1 MGTNYDWL
9 ISQKQVQTWID
20 VLNTEAANIGQ
31 WIVTASLPNLPVFM
45 EVVAYTVIVPILV
58 YFMLSDKDR
67 ILEYLTSFSRGQTVF
82 AGHWRDEQTVREL
95 CAR

>member
-1 MGTNYDWL
+1 MAAQWAKNYDWL

-31 WIVTASLPNLPVFM
+31 WIVTASFTNLPVFM
-45 EVVAYTVIVPILV
+45 EIVAYTVIVPILV

-67 ILEYLTSFSRGQTVF
+67 YRRVFDEFSSRG
-82 AGHWRDEQTVREL
+82 
-95 CAR
+95 